1 MALSLNK
8 TFEKSSKSK
17 IKKRIESSDESLLEI
32 ILDHKEERSR
42 RKQKGELK
50 ANVKRPWDSK
60 DSDQRDL
67 FKSDSEGYN
76 KSKVASKSVMQPY
89 KESKAPTSDEKL
101 KSRVVGRASE
111 IFSDL
116 DF

>member
-17 IKKRIESSDESLLEI
+17 IKKRIESSEESLLEI

-67 FKSDSEGYN
+67 FKNQSDSYN
-76 KSKVASKSVMQPY
+76 KSKVANKSVMKPY
-89 KESKAPTSDEKL
+89 KEEKAPSADEKL

-111 IFSDL
+111 IFANL